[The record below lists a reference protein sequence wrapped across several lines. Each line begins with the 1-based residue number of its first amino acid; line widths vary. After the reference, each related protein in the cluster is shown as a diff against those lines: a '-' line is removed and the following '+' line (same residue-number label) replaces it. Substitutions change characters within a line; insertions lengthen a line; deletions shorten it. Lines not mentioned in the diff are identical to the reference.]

1 MFGVEACSTSPLSQI
16 PQYAGEKYEPLEIFG
31 RKKEIT
37 ELKNTNGR
45 SQLLCNFST
54 ISIGLIQSQAKFL
67 SFFKHLRNKQITI
80 NSSRNRKKNAWIP
93 VHLV

>member
-1 MFGVEACSTSPLSQI
+1 METEKENHFHILAMFGAEACSTSPLSQI

-45 SQLLCNFST
+45 SHLLCNFSA
-54 ISIGLIQSQAKFL
+54 ISIGLI
-67 SFFKHLRNKQITI
+67 
-80 NSSRNRKKNAWIP
+80 
-93 VHLV
+93 